1 MATCWL
7 NPAARRARALD
18 TESEEKCWKLRMAV
32 SVLVESDGTMAWACQ
47 ADIKRLRLLH
57 LERSAQTFPAP

>member
-18 TESEEKCWKLRMAV
+18 TESEEKFCKLRMAV
-32 SVLVESDGTMAWACQ
+32 SVLVESDGIVAWACQ

-57 LERSAQTFPAP
+57 LERSAETFPAP